1 MKEIKDY
8 CLLII
13 AIINIILFIL
23 VRFNGL
29 KEKSLF
35 MNFLIKILFKMLYI
49 FLYLEYDMAKEWVL
63 KRKGGNEMVEK
74 KPAPKAPAKPA
85 PKAAPQAKKGK

>member
-49 FLYLEYDMAKEWVL
+49 FLYLEYDMAKE
-63 KRKGGNEMVEK
+63 
-74 KPAPKAPAKPA
+74 
-85 PKAAPQAKKGK
+85 